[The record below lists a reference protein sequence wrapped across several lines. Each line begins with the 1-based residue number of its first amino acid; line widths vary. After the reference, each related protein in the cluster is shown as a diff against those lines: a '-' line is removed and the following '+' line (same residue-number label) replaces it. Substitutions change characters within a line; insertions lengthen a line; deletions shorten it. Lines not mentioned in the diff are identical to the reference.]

1 MFQILL
7 DCNRLL
13 DTRFCF
19 ERMAAAAVALLL
31 TPLLCA
37 YPKKQISKEVKVTA
51 YNRVFYPESRYLLR
65 RYSRDKAPS
74 GRF

>member
-19 ERMAAAAVALLL
+19 ERMAAAAAAVA
-31 TPLLCA
+31 
-37 YPKKQISKEVKVTA
+37 VTA
-51 YNRVFYPESRYLLR
+51 DAAALCVSQ
-65 RYSRDKAPS
+65 KANLKGGKGNCLQS
-74 GRF
+74 GVLP

>member
-19 ERMAAAAVALLL
+19 ERMAAAAAAAAVA
-31 TPLLCA
+31 
-37 YPKKQISKEVKVTA
+37 VTA
-51 YNRVFYPESRYLLR
+51 DAAALCVSQ
-65 RYSRDKAPS
+65 KANLKGGKGNCLQS
-74 GRF
+74 GVLP

>member
-19 ERMAAAAVALLL
+19 ERMAAAAAAAAAAVA
-31 TPLLCA
+31 
-37 YPKKQISKEVKVTA
+37 VTA
-51 YNRVFYPESRYLLR
+51 DAAALCVSQ
-65 RYSRDKAPS
+65 KANLKGGKGNCLQS
-74 GRF
+74 GVLP

>member
-19 ERMAAAAVALLL
+19 ERMAAAAAAAAAAAVA
-31 TPLLCA
+31 
-37 YPKKQISKEVKVTA
+37 VTA
-51 YNRVFYPESRYLLR
+51 DAAALCVSQ
-65 RYSRDKAPS
+65 KANLKGGKGNCLQS
-74 GRF
+74 GVLP